1 VVGKFQGAYN
11 STMKIKELL
20 LGALLFFLGQG
31 LAWYQTNG
39 QFISPWIKNNPILV
53 SALFGI
59 PIGVMYI
66 YGTKYVADYSNGEL
80 WPVRIVGFV
89 TGILGFTVLTYIHL
103 NEGITLKTGVILTL
117 ATVIVLLQVFW
128 RG

>member
-1 VVGKFQGAYN
+1 MVRALPGINN
-11 STMKIKELL
+11 STVKIKELL
-20 LGALLFFLGQG
+20 IGAFLFFLGQG

-53 SALFGI
+53 SIIVGI
-59 PIGVMYI
+59 PIGLLYI
-66 YGTKYVADYSNGEL
+66 YGTRYVAEYSNGEL

-89 TGILGFTVLTYIHL
+89 TGIVGFTFFTYIHL
-103 NEGITLKTGVILTL
+103 NESITLKTGVILTL

-128 RG
+128 KV

>member
-1 VVGKFQGAYN
+1 
-11 STMKIKELL
+11 MKIKELL

-31 LAWYQTNG
+31 LVWYQTNG

-53 SALFGI
+53 SAMFGI

-66 YGTKYVADYSNGEL
+66 YGTKYVADYSNGDL

-89 TGILGFTVLTYIHL
+89 TGILGFTVLTYINL

-128 RG
+128 KV

>member
-1 VVGKFQGAYN
+1 
-11 STMKIKELL
+11 MKVKELL
-20 LGALLFFLGQG
+20 IGALLFFLGQI

-39 QFISPWIKNNPILV
+39 QFISPWIKNHPILISTLV
-53 SALFGI
+53 GI

-89 TGILGFTVLTYIHL
+89 TGILGFTFLTYIHL
-103 NEGITLKTGVILTL
+103 NETITLKTAVILL
-117 ATVIVLLQVFW
+117 LMTVIVLLQVFW
-128 RG
+128 KT